1 MFGMGFFEI
10 LVVLVVAIIFLGPE
24 KFPQAV
30 VDVVK
35 FFRAVKKT
43 LNDAKDTLD
52 KEINIEE
59 IKKET
64 LEYQKLFENKVESL
78 KGVKIEELEDAKVT
92 AENEI
97 KSIQDLMQDYQKS
110 LETNT
115 TPNHLNEEVSNEEA
129 LNKEVSSDEPPKE
142 VKLANNTKEH
152 DKEKSM
158 FEDLKPHLQELR
170 KRLMVSVATI
180 LVAFLGCFHFWKN
193 IFEFVKNSYKGT
205 LIQLSPIE
213 GVMVAVKISFSA
225 AIVISMPIIF
235 WQLWLFIAPGLYKN
249 EKKVILPF
257 VFFGSGMF
265 LIGAAFSYYVVFPF
279 IIEYL
284 ATFGSDMFAANI
296 SASSYVSF
304 FTRLILGFGVAFELP
319 VLAYFLAKVGLIT
332 DASLKAYFKYAIVV
346 IFIVAAIIT
355 PPDVVSQIFMALP
368 LVGLYGLSIL
378 IAKIVNPAPK
388 DNENDSE
395 KDSENNA
402 KEHTKS
408 E

>member
-30 VDVVK
+30 VDMVK

-129 LNKEVSSDEPPKE
+129 LNKEVSSNEPPKE
-142 VKLANNTKEH
+142 VKSATDNNTKEH
-152 DKEKSM
+152 DKEK
-158 FEDLKPHLQELR
+158 
-170 KRLMVSVATI
+170 
-180 LVAFLGCFHFWKN
+180 
-193 IFEFVKNSYKGT
+193 
-205 LIQLSPIE
+205 
-213 GVMVAVKISFSA
+213 
-225 AIVISMPIIF
+225 
-235 WQLWLFIAPGLYKN
+235 
-249 EKKVILPF
+249 
-257 VFFGSGMF
+257 
-265 LIGAAFSYYVVFPF
+265 
-279 IIEYL
+279 
-284 ATFGSDMFAANI
+284 
-296 SASSYVSF
+296 
-304 FTRLILGFGVAFELP
+304 
-319 VLAYFLAKVGLIT
+319 
-332 DASLKAYFKYAIVV
+332 
-346 IFIVAAIIT
+346 
-355 PPDVVSQIFMALP
+355 
-368 LVGLYGLSIL
+368 
-378 IAKIVNPAPK
+378 
-388 DNENDSE
+388 
-395 KDSENNA
+395 
-402 KEHTKS
+402 EHV
-408 E
+408 

>member
-30 VDVVK
+30 VDMVK

-78 KGVKIEELEDAKVT
+78 KSVKIEELEDAKVT

-142 VKLANNTKEH
+142 IKSATDNNTKEH
-152 DKEKSM
+152 DKEK
-158 FEDLKPHLQELR
+158 
-170 KRLMVSVATI
+170 
-180 LVAFLGCFHFWKN
+180 
-193 IFEFVKNSYKGT
+193 
-205 LIQLSPIE
+205 
-213 GVMVAVKISFSA
+213 
-225 AIVISMPIIF
+225 
-235 WQLWLFIAPGLYKN
+235 
-249 EKKVILPF
+249 
-257 VFFGSGMF
+257 
-265 LIGAAFSYYVVFPF
+265 
-279 IIEYL
+279 
-284 ATFGSDMFAANI
+284 
-296 SASSYVSF
+296 
-304 FTRLILGFGVAFELP
+304 
-319 VLAYFLAKVGLIT
+319 
-332 DASLKAYFKYAIVV
+332 
-346 IFIVAAIIT
+346 
-355 PPDVVSQIFMALP
+355 
-368 LVGLYGLSIL
+368 
-378 IAKIVNPAPK
+378 
-388 DNENDSE
+388 
-395 KDSENNA
+395 
-402 KEHTKS
+402 EHV
-408 E
+408 